1 MTTLKRLDPDWAHYP
16 NTVLVFDRSEV
27 DSKAVGTG
35 LRVDLRAPI
44 SEAVRPAFA
53 ALGLS
58 DSFAVLTAYDPQ
70 GRDLDPGENRRRAE
84 ILESELRRRR
94 VHCVRVDACS
104 PDGGHCERSVAAA
117 MPRAD
122 AVALAGLHQQVA
134 IFWFDGERFW
144 IVGVLADAEPIALPV
159 RGSRRLGS

>member
-1 MTTLKRLDPDWAHYP
+1 MTTPERLDPDWAHYP
-16 NTVLVFDRSEV
+16 DTVLVFDRSGV
-27 DSKAVGTG
+27 DSEEAGTG

-44 SEAVRPAFA
+44 KEGVRQAFA

-58 DSFAVLTAYDPQ
+58 ESFAILTAYDPQ
-70 GRDLDPGENRRRAE
+70 GRDLDSGENRRRAQ

-104 PDGGHCERSVAAA
+104 PDGEHCERSLAAA

-122 AVALAGLHQQVA
+122 AVALAGLHHQVA

-144 IVGVLADAEPIALPV
+144 IVGVLADADPIALPM
-159 RGSRRLGS
+159 